1 MVANNA
7 RQASWHL
14 QEETDRPLRFPI
26 RDRDGKF
33 PTSFDRIFVSEGIPA
48 VKTPPRAPNANAV
61 AGRVVRTIHAECL
74 DRLLVVN
81 QVHLRSVLAEYAAY
95 YNHRRPHQG
104 RAQRPPV
111 PDDDAPAR
119 PVSPTQVRR
128 HPVLGGLINDYCV
141 AA

>member
-1 MVANNA
+1 MFIEPGCPWQNPFVESFHS
-7 RQASWHL
+7 RV
-14 QEETDRPLRFPI
+14 
-26 RDRDGKF
+26 RD
-33 PTSFDRIFVSEGIPA
+33 E
-48 VKTPPRAPNANAV
+48 
-61 AGRVVRTIHAECL
+61 
-74 DRLLVVN
+74 LLN
-81 QVHLRSVLAEYAAY
+81 GEQFACLAEAQVLIDDWRED

-128 HPVLGGLINDYCV
+128 HPVLGGLINEYRY